1 MDGLPDE
8 SKNIAAANIID
19 GQDFIETNPN
29 ILINGDTLYGIFKIV
44 GIVKTGYAYSRYE
57 AIDKNTS
64 NDDALNYYM
73 LLNQFSSE
81 HNSSFSGML
90 LGVTNLLMNFL
101 NIGD

>member
-44 GIVKTGYAYSRYE
+44 GIVK
-57 AIDKNTS
+57 
-64 NDDALNYYM
+64 
-73 LLNQFSSE
+73 Q
-81 HNSSFSGML
+81 GML
-90 LGVTNLLMNFL
+90 ILDMRPLIKTPAMMMRLTTICYLINSVA
-101 NIGD
+101 NIIVLFQVCFWV